1 MSSRGAFTLLELL
14 LTLAVLAAIAAV
26 TIPQLS
32 GIIGDSRLT
41 RSAEQLRVEMT
52 RLRVRAMRE
61 GRTFIL
67 EAVPGTGEL
76 RIRPFMTVADAT
88 ESMSPSLA
96 PSALLSGAKQD
107 IAAVPI
113 VEPVEPKRIELP
125 EGVVI
130 ADVQVASAIRGAMI
144 EQQLAGGPMGGGP
157 MGSGPLGGGPPG
169 GSPIGGGGRPIL
181 FYPDGSSSTA
191 VVTLRHEKMGAI
203 RVRLRGITADATIFE
218 GQP

>member
-32 GIIGDSRLT
+32 GVLGDSRLT

-67 EAVPGTGEL
+67 EAAPGTGEL

-157 MGSGPLGGGPPG
+157 MGSGPPG

>member
-1 MSSRGAFTLLELL
+1 MSSRRAFTLLELL

-67 EAVPGTGEL
+67 EATPETGEF
-76 RIRPFMTVADAT
+76 RIRPFVSVADAT
-88 ESMSPSLA
+88 ESMSPSVA
-96 PSALLSGAKQD
+96 PSALLSGAKQE
-107 IAAVPI
+107 IAAAPI

-130 ADVQVASAIRGAMI
+130 ANVQVASAIRGAMI
-144 EQQLAGGPMGGGP
+144 EQQLAAGPMGGGP
-157 MGSGPLGGGPPG
+157 LGGGPSG
-169 GSPIGGGGRPIL
+169 ASPVGQGGRPIL

-203 RVRLRGITADATIFE
+203 QVRLRGITADATIFE

>member
-1 MSSRGAFTLLELL
+1 MSARGAFTLLELL

-32 GIIGDSRLT
+32 GVLGDSRLT

-67 EAVPGTGEL
+67 EAAPEAGEF
-76 RIRPFMTVADAT
+76 RIRPFVTVADAT
-88 ESMSPSLA
+88 ESMSPSVA

-130 ADVQVASAIRGAMI
+130 ADVQVASAIRGAMV
-144 EQQLAGGPMGGGP
+144 EQRLAGGPMGGGP
-157 MGSGPLGGGPPG
+157 MGGGAPPG
-169 GSPIGGGGRPIL
+169 GSPVGGGGRPIL

-203 RVRLRGITADATIFE
+203 QVRLRGITADATIFE

>member
-67 EAVPGTGEL
+67 EAAPGTGEL

-157 MGSGPLGGGPPG
+157 MGSGPPG